1 MRSFLIATTSLAL
14 LSCPAAALIIG
25 GITTTPGST
34 FVKLSVPFTESN
46 PDNTVGQD
54 NMQSPNLFGF
64 DEDQNI
70 VLTAPLN
77 VDFLASTGSAGVLD
91 AGTVVASHYVFF
103 DPRNRSSIRGR
114 VDFNSDIIAIIFS
127 RTNLIASDFLINNDV
142 TYLSPNLRGLEA
154 GDEVSLAD
162 RNSLRFRTTA
172 STPGDYVRVLT
183 AFSPDIE
190 VPAPAAI
197 ALFGLGLA
205 AIGLRRAR

>member
-1 MRSFLIATTSLAL
+1 MRNLLLASATLAL
-14 LSCPAAALIIG
+14 LSGPAAAFIVSG
-25 GITTTPGST
+25 NVTTPGAA
-34 FVKLSVPFTESN
+34 FVKLVAPFSESI
-46 PDNTVGQD
+46 PDNTVGED
-54 NMQSPNLFGF
+54 NLDSPNLFAF

-70 VLTAPLN
+70 VLDSPLN
-77 VDFLASTGSAGVLD
+77 VDILASTGTSGALA

-103 DPRNRSSIRGR
+103 DPATRSSIRGR
-114 VDFNSDIIAIIFS
+114 VNFNSDIIAIIFD
-127 RTNLIASDFLINNDV
+127 RDNLIASDFLLNNDV

-154 GDEVSLAD
+154 GDEVSLVD
-162 RNSLRFRTTA
+162 KNSIRFRTTA